1 MLRLYQGNVTL
12 PGLATGKPLAY
23 ILGMSS
29 PVPHRAIAIW
39 LMVCAA
45 MVAVMVMLGGA
56 TRLTESGLSMVH
68 WKPLTVLPP
77 LNEMEWRTAFRDYQ
91 ASPEFIKKNSWMTV
105 EDFKSIYW
113 LEFLHRLW
121 GRAIGFAVFIP
132 LTWLAARRAIDRS
145 LAGKLGALVVLGGL
159 QGVLGWY
166 MVASGLVD
174 RPDVSQYRL
183 AAHLVAAFVL
193 YGFIVWLALDQLD
206 AGKPASHADDPAL
219 ARFACL
225 IPPAVLLVV
234 AAGAFVAG
242 LDAGKIYN
250 TFPLMDGGLLPPE
263 GLALQPWYLN
273 LSENVATVQFEHR
286 LLAVSL
292 VALIAALWAY
302 GRNRPMNP
310 RAHTLR
316 HALLAMA
323 LAQAIL
329 GISTLVL
336 VVPLH
341 LALTHQMGALV
352 LFTLSICFAH
362 AVRPVAAPVS
372 SFIFSTSPAE

>member
-1 MLRLYQGNVTL
+1 
-12 PGLATGKPLAY
+12 
-23 ILGMSS
+23 
-29 PVPHRAIAIW
+29 
-39 LMVCAA
+39 MVCAV

-77 LNEMEWRTAFRDYQ
+77 MNAAEWQAAFTDYQ
-91 ASPEFIKKNSWMTV
+91 ASPEFVKKNSWMTV

-113 LEFLHRLW
+113 LEYLHRLW
-121 GRAIGFAVFIP
+121 GRAIGFAVFLP
-132 LTWLAARRAIDRS
+132 LVWLAAKRTIDRP
-145 LAGKLGALVVLGGL
+145 LAWKLGALLVLGGL
-159 QGVLGWY
+159 QGALGWY

-183 AAHLVAAFVL
+183 AAHLVSAFVL
-193 YGFIVWLALDQLD
+193 LGFIVWLALDQFD
-206 AGKPASHADDPAL
+206 AAAPRARADDPAQT
-219 ARFACL
+219 RFAFL

-250 TFPLMDGGLLPPE
+250 TFPLMDGGWTPPE
-263 GLALQPWYLN
+263 GLALSPWYLN
-273 LSENVATVQFEHR
+273 LFENIATVQFQHR
-286 LLAVSL
+286 VLAISL
-292 VALIAALWAY
+292 VVLIAALWFY
-302 GRNRPMNP
+302 GRGRALTPH
-310 RAHTLR
+310 AHTLR

-323 LAQAIL
+323 LIQAAL
-329 GISTLVL
+329 GISALL
-336 VVPLH
+336 MVVPLG

-362 AVRPVAAPVS
+362 AVRPAARSQAPLNLS
-372 SFIFSTSPAE
+372 ITPAE

>member
-1 MLRLYQGNVTL
+1 
-12 PGLATGKPLAY
+12 
-23 ILGMSS
+23 MSS
-29 PVPHRAIAIW
+29 PVPHRAIAVW
-39 LMVCAA
+39 LMVCAV

-77 LNEMEWRTAFRDYQ
+77 LNAAEWQTAFQDYQ
-91 ASPEFIKKNSWMTV
+91 ASPEFVKKNSWMTV
-105 EDFKSIYW
+105 ADFQSIYW
-113 LEFLHRLW
+113 LEYLHRLW
-121 GRAIGFAVFIP
+121 GRVLGLAVFIP
-132 LTWLAARRAIDRS
+132 LAWLVIRRAIDRP
-145 LAGKLGALVVLGGL
+145 LAAKLGVLVVLGGL

-193 YGFIVWLALDQLD
+193 FGFIVWLVLDQLD
-206 AGKPASHADDPAL
+206 AAKSVARDDDPAL
-219 ARFACL
+219 ARFAYL

-234 AAGAFVAG
+234 TAGAFVAG

-273 LSENVATVQFEHR
+273 IFENIATVQFTHR

-292 VALIAALWAY
+292 VALIAGLWAY
-302 GRNRPMNP
+302 GRNRIMSP

-316 HALLAMA
+316 NALLAMA
-323 LAQAIL
+323 VVQAIL
-329 GISTLVL
+329 GISTLLL

-341 LALTHQMGALV
+341 LALAHQMGALV

-362 AVRPVAAPVS
+362 AVRPVAAPAS
-372 SFIFSTSPAE
+372 SFTFSTNPAE